1 MSMTRLLL
9 SVAVLI
15 GLLAAPAVGSPVTAS
30 ASEPA
35 DRAPLQDVR
44 APGSM
49 PLYAQETVTLQPVAT
64 KSVKARRFDGRYVFD
79 PSSAPLVGWF
89 HKKQIGTSP
98 FEAYLN
104 ELAVKFD
111 LSALD
116 QGKRKVTRAVLRFD
130 ELAYSW
136 TNESGAKE
144 LKEGCVA
151 RLGLATTDWDVQP
164 IDALVPNDPYAY
176 EADGSGRIW
185 TVTDQVQRQLA
196 APDDPSLRYG
206 YVLKGAKDVD
216 DLISPPLRE
225 PIDRESCVS
234 ELSNVR
240 LEVTA
245 ERLADLTI
253 DRLDVKDKDGSSS
266 CVSGTV
272 IVSASV
278 RNDGNLGTS
287 YEAVLYVNGKAV
299 ERLYTNLARNTT
311 KVEQFSPAELVA
323 GENAIRVILDPDRE
337 KAESNESNNSRST
350 KVTCAK
356 APDPKPVPKAVDLQV
371 EKFDVLD
378 AANKPGCVDG
388 NANLIHVWITN
399 AGDVEFLDGNFSI
412 GLSIDGQPTK
422 PLTMGGIG
430 APPSNKKDG
439 FFENV
444 SLTKGDHTFQ
454 VTVNPDGQAPEADTT
469 NNTSAPQ
476 TVTCRE
482 Q

>member
-1 MSMTRLLL
+1 
-9 SVAVLI
+9 
-15 GLLAAPAVGSPVTAS
+15 
-30 ASEPA
+30 
-35 DRAPLQDVR
+35 
-44 APGSM
+44 
-49 PLYAQETVTLQPVAT
+49 
-64 KSVKARRFDGRYVFD
+64 
-79 PSSAPLVGWF
+79 
-89 HKKQIGTSP
+89 
-98 FEAYLN
+98 
-104 ELAVKFD
+104 
-111 LSALD
+111 
-116 QGKRKVTRAVLRFD
+116 
-130 ELAYSW
+130 
-136 TNESGAKE
+136 
-144 LKEGCVA
+144 
-151 RLGLATTDWDVQP
+151 
-164 IDALVPNDPYAY
+164 
-176 EADGSGRIW
+176 
-185 TVTDQVQRQLA
+185 
-196 APDDPSLRYG
+196 
-206 YVLKGAKDVD
+206 
-216 DLISPPLRE
+216 
-225 PIDRESCVS
+225 
-234 ELSNVR
+234 
-240 LEVTA
+240 
-245 ERLADLTI
+245 
-253 DRLDVKDKDGSSS
+253 
-266 CVSGTV
+266 
-272 IVSASV
+272 VSASV

-356 APDPKPVPKAVDLQV
+356 APDPKPALKTVDLQV
-371 EKFDVLD
+371 EKFEVLD
-378 AANKPGCVDG
+378 AENKPGCVDG